1 MVQGRANRVGVRR
14 CGGHYQIWHIGWD
27 GWKRIHYCVL
37 HINIKDGKI
46 WVQHDGIYEG
56 ITQKLLDAGV
66 PHKSIVL
73 GFHAPS
79 ERKHTPFAVA

>member
-1 MVQGRANRVGVRR
+1 
-14 CGGHYQIWHIGWD
+14 
-27 GWKRIHYCVL
+27 VL
-37 HINIKDGKI
+37 HIDIKGGKI
-46 WVQHDGIYEG
+46 WVQHDG

-66 PHKSIVL
+66 PHNSIVL